1 MKKIFGLA
9 FLLIS
14 LNAAATR
21 TIHIFVALCDNVN
34 QGIVKVPEKIGNG
47 QDPKNN
53 LYWGCGY
60 GIKTFFTNASEW
72 KLVKKYTS
80 PNSDILE
87 RLLFKH
93 KSTDTWLLADAYDGA
108 KIKQCTIDFLQSTAG
123 DFACAIKADSIQ
135 LQFGGSANLIGY
147 CGHDGLMDFSLE
159 SYPAAKNNAKRD
171 AIILACFS
179 RSYFTPALK
188 KAGANPLLWTSH
200 LMCPEA
206 YTIKNAI
213 DGWIL
218 NETAE
223 QIRSRATQA
232 YSNYQKCSE
241 KAARNLLVTGW

>member
-1 MKKIFGLA
+1 MKNILLLLCLAFGLNSYSA
-9 FLLIS
+9 
-14 LNAAATR
+14 R

-60 GIKTFFTNASEW
+60 GVKTFFTNAAEW
-72 KLVKKYTS
+72 KLVKKYTN
-80 PNSDILE
+80 PGGDILE

-93 KSTDTWLLADAYDGA
+93 KTTDTWLLADAYDGA
-108 KIKQCTIDFLQSTAG
+108 KIKQCTIDFLKSTAG
-123 DFACAIKADSIQ
+123 DFSCAISTDSLQ
-135 LQFGGSANLIGY
+135 LQFGGAANLVAY
-147 CGHDGLMDFSLE
+147 CGHDGLMDFSLNE
-159 SYPAAKNNAKRD
+159 YPVAKNNTKRD

-188 KAGANPLLWTSH
+188 KSGANPLLWTSH

-223 QIRSRATQA
+223 QIRTRAAQA
-232 YSNYQKCSE
+232 YSKYEKCSE
-241 KAARNLLVTGW
+241 KAARSLLVTGW